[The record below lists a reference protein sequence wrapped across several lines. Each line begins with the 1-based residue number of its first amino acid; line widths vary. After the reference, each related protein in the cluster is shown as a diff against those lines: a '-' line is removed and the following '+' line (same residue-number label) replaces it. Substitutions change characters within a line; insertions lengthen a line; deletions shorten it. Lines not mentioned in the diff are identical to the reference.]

1 MSINQKD
8 IFKHFSSSQEVAGE
22 HFFSRS
28 FSVFMKVME
37 EKKFSAA
44 AVKLQLTQSS
54 ISQTIAG
61 LERSLGV
68 DLFNRESRPPQPTKE
83 AVKLY
88 EALKESE
95 KNVSQILVNI
105 QYENLVKPA
114 VRIGMIESAGK
125 VIAADLC
132 KQMQKTLGLVSL
144 TSEPSGTLMEQLKE
158 GSLDIA
164 VLAGEESHEDI
175 NKYFLGEDP
184 WYFIFPKEFTLNQE
198 KLTFEK
204 LKLCGLPF
212 IYHSKETA
220 DGGLLNEYFR
230 KHNLYFPKVFEI
242 QSNAFVYDLVG
253 AGLGWSVSHML
264 GLMSHEKN
272 TLNICPISDA
282 SGTMIAHSGGVVLS
296 PESGSTMALIEAKDA
311 AGAMLPGS
319 PGTRVDSNGYA
330 ILPYLRPYRINAVE
344 IDPKGSHD
352 DVAFDRTVAQVVPW
366 EGSVVKV
373 AFGTKVQNNLTLQA
387 RQANHEPLPFAASIF
402 SPDGKEIGV
411 VGQGSMM
418 FISDANAK
426 RAIVKWSGGQCSVD
440 LGQQTTKDSVC
451 R

>member
-198 KLTFEK
+198 KLTFENSSFAVFPLSIIQK
-204 LKLCGLPF
+204 KPLTEACSMNTSESTIYIFRRFLKYKATPLFTTLSVRAWAGPCR
-212 IYHSKETA
+212 IC
-220 DGGLLNEYFR
+220 
-230 KHNLYFPKVFEI
+230 
-242 QSNAFVYDLVG
+242 LV
-253 AGLGWSVSHML
+253 
-264 GLMSHEKN
+264 
-272 TLNICPISDA
+272 
-282 SGTMIAHSGGVVLS
+282 
-296 PESGSTMALIEAKDA
+296 
-311 AGAMLPGS
+311 
-319 PGTRVDSNGYA
+319 
-330 ILPYLRPYRINAVE
+330 
-344 IDPKGSHD
+344 
-352 DVAFDRTVAQVVPW
+352 
-366 EGSVVKV
+366 
-373 AFGTKVQNNLTLQA
+373 
-387 RQANHEPLPFAASIF
+387 
-402 SPDGKEIGV
+402 
-411 VGQGSMM
+411 
-418 FISDANAK
+418 
-426 RAIVKWSGGQCSVD
+426 
-440 LGQQTTKDSVC
+440 
-451 R
+451 

>member
-272 TLNICPISDA
+272 TLNICPISDDFNPRKIYFCVRKDFDVRI
-282 SGTMIAHSGGVVLS
+282 SNLVLDCVR
-296 PESGSTMALIEAKDA
+296 GLIE
-311 AGAMLPGS
+311 
-319 PGTRVDSNGYA
+319 N
-330 ILPYLRPYRINAVE
+330 LRAV
-344 IDPKGSHD
+344 KHD
-352 DVAFDRTVAQVVPW
+352 Q
-366 EGSVVKV
+366 
-373 AFGTKVQNNLTLQA
+373 
-387 RQANHEPLPFAASIF
+387 
-402 SPDGKEIGV
+402 
-411 VGQGSMM
+411 
-418 FISDANAK
+418 
-426 RAIVKWSGGQCSVD
+426 
-440 LGQQTTKDSVC
+440 
-451 R
+451 